1 MNLFKRKSKYKCHI
15 SVLPNECEQGL
26 LAMKQ
31 GAIVR
36 EGLDEIPELKYLTGA
51 LIELSGIDTICLN

>member
-51 LIELSGIDTICLN
+51 LIEL